1 MSDFNKD
8 DYLNDLPDM
17 DNLSGQA
24 GPAAGASQESQSNGD
39 SAATASADSA
49 ASETAATAANA
60 ASSESQ
66 ENGDAA
72 DSATQDGED
81 TLTPLGQAKKEA
93 AEYLEALQRERA
105 EFINFRNRSQKE
117 QERFRQHGII
127 DVLTALLPAL
137 DDIDRIR
144 EHSEMDESFKAVSTK
159 IDKAFEKFGVEKF
172 GEKGEDFDPT
182 KHDAILHKP
191 DPQAEKETVDTVV
204 EAGYRIGD
212 RVIRAARVVVASPQN

>member
-1 MSDFNKD
+1 MSEFNKD
-8 DYLNDLPDM
+8 DYLNDLPDPS
-17 DNLSGQA
+17 DAEAAAQASSGA
-24 GPAAGASQESQSNGD
+24 DASAESGSAQD
-39 SAATASADSA
+39 SAAQAPSNEGA
-49 ASETAATAANA
+49 
-60 ASSESQ
+60 
-66 ENGDAA
+66 DAA
-72 DSATQDGED
+72 PAAAEGEKTGEGQSDSED
-81 TLTPLGQAKKEA
+81 TLTPLGKAKKEA
-93 AEYLEALQRERA
+93 ADYLEALQRERA
-105 EFINFRNRSQKE
+105 EFINYRNRTQKE

-144 EHSEMDESFKAVSTK
+144 EHSEMDDSFKAVAAK

-191 DPQAEKETVDTVV
+191 DADAEKETVDTVV

>member
-39 SAATASADSA
+39 SAATASADSV

-66 ENGDAA
+66 ENGDTA

-172 GEKGEDFDPT
+172 GEKGEDYDPT